1 MANKKEAARNQK
13 LQKRAAELVSKYGDK
28 CKVEVKD
35 NKMNRFVRS
44 TNFKYHIKE
53 GEEKLNMWAS
63 TAFDPENN
71 HSESVQKK
79 LGQIG
84 LDAARREMDKART
97 DSFATATRNTY
108 NYLKKN
114 RQKR

>member
-1 MANKKEAARNQK
+1 
-13 LQKRAAELVSKYGDK
+13 
-28 CKVEVKD
+28 
-35 NKMNRFVRS
+35 MNRFVRS